1 MSGAEEAGRLLDM
14 AEKDLNALLH
24 MGDPSA
30 FPDEIFG
37 FHAQQA
43 AEKALKSWL
52 AVLNREYP
60 LTHDLSYLLRTL
72 EEGGADIQ
80 RFWDLVELNAFAV
93 QFRYEAYD
101 EPDDPLPRD
110 TTLTALRNL
119 LNVVTSFLAPHG
131 ERR

>member
-1 MSGAEEAGRLLDM
+1 MSGAEEARRILDL
-14 AEKDLNALLH
+14 AGKDLNALTH

-43 AEKALKSWL
+43 AEKALKAWL
-52 AVLNREYP
+52 AALNREYP
-60 LTHDLSYLLRTL
+60 LTHDLSYLLRML
-72 EEGGADIQ
+72 EDCGVDADP
-80 RFWDLVELNAFAV
+80 FLGLVELNAFAV

-110 TTLTALRNL
+110 TTLDELRKL
-119 LNVVTSFLAPHG
+119 QAVVENFLSRHG
-131 ERR
+131 EHR